1 METSELLRKVRKIE
15 IKTRGLSANIFSG
28 QYHSVFK
35 GRGIAFSEVR
45 EYQIG
50 DDVRLI
56 DWNVTARFNHPYVKV
71 FEEERELTL
80 ILLVDIS
87 NSQLFGSGVS
97 TKKDLVAEISA
108 VLAFSALQNNDKVGA
123 ILFTSDIE
131 RFIPPKKGRTHILR
145 IIRDIL
151 DYQPLNL
158 RTNIYRALEF
168 LSRSIKKRAIV
179 FIISDFF
186 DDGFEQALKILSK
199 KHDTIA
205 LRIIDQREY
214 SIPKV
219 GLLLTQDLE
228 TGEYLWLD
236 SSNDSVRDR
245 FRNYYLSR
253 EKSLE
258 TLFNKYKIDSVKI
271 ETDKPY
277 ISALNEFFQ
286 IRSRRFRW

>member
-15 IKTRGLSANIFSG
+15 IKTRRLSANIFSG

-50 DDVRLI
+50 DDIRLI

-71 FEEERELTL
+71 FEEDRELTL

-87 NSQLFGSGVS
+87 NSQLFGSGVN
-97 TKKDLVAEISA
+97 TKRDLVAEISA
-108 VLAFSALQNNDKVGA
+108 VLSFSALQNNDKVGA
-123 ILFTSDIE
+123 ILFTSEIE
-131 RFIPPKKGRTHILR
+131 RFIPPKKGRSHILR
-145 IIRDIL
+145 IIRDVL
-151 DYQPLNL
+151 DYQPLNTG
-158 RTNIYRALEF
+158 TNIARALEF
-168 LSRSIKKRAIV
+168 LSRSIKKRGIV

-186 DDGFEQALKILSK
+186 DEGFEQALKIVSK

-205 LRIIDQREY
+205 LRIIDPREY
-214 SIPKV
+214 SIPKI

-228 TGEYLWLD
+228 TGEYVWLD
-236 SSNDSVRDR
+236 SSNDAVLNK
-245 FRNYYLSR
+245 FQVYYQLQQ
-253 EKSLE
+253 KSLE
-258 TLFNKYKIDSVKI
+258 NLFSKLKVDSIKI

>member
-71 FEEERELTL
+71 FEEERELTV

-87 NSQLFGSGVS
+87 NSQLFGSGVN
-97 TKKDLVAEISA
+97 TKRDLVAEISA
-108 VLAFSALQNNDKVGA
+108 VLSFSALQNNDKVGA
-123 ILFTSDIE
+123 ILFTSAVE
-131 RFIPPKKGRTHILR
+131 RFIPPKNGRTHILR
-145 IIRDIL
+145 IIRDVL
-151 DYQPLNL
+151 DYQSLNHG
-158 RTNIYRALEF
+158 TNIARALEF

-186 DDGFEQALKILSK
+186 DDGFEQALKIVSK

-205 LRIIDQREY
+205 LRIIDPREY

-219 GLLLTQDLE
+219 GLLLIQDLE
-228 TGEYLWLD
+228 NREYFWLD
-236 SSNDSVRDR
+236 SSNDVVLDK
-245 FRNYYLSR
+245 FREYYQSQQM
-253 EKSLE
+253 SLE
-258 TLFNKYKIDSVKI
+258 NLFSKLKVDSIKI

-286 IRSRRFRW
+286 IRSRRFR

>member
-71 FEEERELTL
+71 FEEERELTV

-87 NSQLFGSGVS
+87 NSQLFGSGVN
-97 TKKDLVAEISA
+97 TKRDLVAEISA
-108 VLAFSALQNNDKVGA
+108 VLSFSALQNNDKVGA
-123 ILFTSDIE
+123 ILFTSAVE
-131 RFIPPKKGRTHILR
+131 RFIPPKNGRTHILR
-145 IIRDIL
+145 IIRDVL
-151 DYQPLNL
+151 DYQSLNHG
-158 RTNIYRALEF
+158 TNIARALEF

-186 DDGFEQALKILSK
+186 DDGFEQALKIVSK

-205 LRIIDQREY
+205 LRIIDPREY

-219 GLLLTQDLE
+219 GLLLIQDLE
-228 TGEYLWLD
+228 NREYFWLD
-236 SSNDSVRDR
+236 SSNDVVLDK
-245 FRNYYLSR
+245 FREYYQSQQ
-253 EKSLE
+253 KSLE
-258 TLFNKYKIDSVKI
+258 NLFSKLKVDSIKI

-286 IRSRRFRW
+286 IRSRRFR